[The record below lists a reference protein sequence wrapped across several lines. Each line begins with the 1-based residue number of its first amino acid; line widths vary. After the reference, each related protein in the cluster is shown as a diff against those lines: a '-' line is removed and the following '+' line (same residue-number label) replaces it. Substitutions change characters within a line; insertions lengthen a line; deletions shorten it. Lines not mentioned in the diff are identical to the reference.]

1 MHYPPTNRELMEE
14 SEFIKLMQK
23 YNVKMC
29 LYGHLHGEAHENAI
43 EGDVRTELIYNW

>member
-1 MHYPPTNRELMEE
+1 MEE

-29 LYGHLHGEAHENAI
+29 LYGHLHENAV
-43 EGDVRTELIYNW
+43 EGDVRTE